1 MMKGKYAVQKALVV
15 PFVVLI
21 TCVSICSICL
31 AEGLIIDHTCT
42 DILQIPQSA
51 IEEAKT
57 NLHIGYGHTSH
68 GRQLTTGM
76 TGLVGFINNGG
87 LGLSLPP
94 NFFAWNNG
102 GAGGALDLHD
112 NFMSGD
118 LGNPDRTTWAARTR
132 EYLNSSSNSDVN
144 VIIWSWCG
152 QADTSEENINQYL
165 SLMNQLERDYPD
177 VTFVYMTGHANGT
190 GETGNLHLRNRQI
203 RDYCVANNKFLYDF
217 YDIECYDPD
226 GNYFGDKSVNDDCYY
241 DSDDN
246 GSRDANWAV
255 EWQDSHQQDF
265 DWYDCSS
272 AHSEPLNANRK
283 AYAAWWLWARVAGWN
298 PSPVQHGLTI
308 DKVGEGTVA
317 LDPSGDAYDENTQV
331 QLTAQA
337 DSGWVFSGWSDD
349 LSGSQNSGTVTMDAE
364 KTVTATFTE
373 LQSDHYT
380 IAIDKVGEGTVT
392 LDPPGAAYDEN
403 TQVQLTA
410 QADSGWV
417 FSGWSDDLSG
427 SQNPG
432 TVTMDAEKT
441 VTATFTDSGA
451 EDGGNSDSDGS
462 GCFIS
467 IAKSNGYS
475 SSLNEKA
482 IFR

>member
-68 GRQLTTGM
+68 GSQLTTGM
-76 TGLVGFINNGG
+76 TGLVGFVNNGG

-112 NFMSGD
+112 YFMSGD

-132 EYLNSSSNSDVN
+132 EYLKSSSNSDVN

-165 SLMNQLERDYPD
+165 SLMNQLEIDYPH

-203 RDYCVANNKFLYDF
+203 RDYCVATNKFLYDF

-226 GNYFGDKSVNDDCYY
+226 GNYFGDKSVTDSCAY
-241 DSDDN
+241 DKDNN
-246 GSRDANWAV
+246 GSLDANWAA
-255 EWQDSHQQDF
+255 EWQNSHQQGL

-272 AHSEPLNANRK
+272 AHSQPLNANRK
-283 AYAAWWLWARVAGWN
+283 AYAAWWLWARIAGWN

-308 DKVGEGTVA
+308 DKVGEGTVT
-317 LDPSGDAYDENTQV
+317 LDPPGAAYDENTQV
-331 QLTAQA
+331 ELTAQA
-337 DSGWVFSGWSDD
+337 GSGWVFSGWSGD

-417 FSGWSDDLSG
+417 FSGWSGDLSG
-427 SQNPG
+427 SQNSG

-467 IAKSNGYS
+467 IAKSHGYNS
-475 SSLNEKA
+475 RLNEKA

>member
-1 MMKGKYAVQKALVV
+1 MKGKYAVQKALIGS
-15 PFVVLI
+15 FVALI
-21 TCVSICSICL
+21 TCVSIYSICL

-57 NLHIGYGHTSH
+57 HLHIGYGHTSH
-68 GRQLTTGM
+68 GSQLTTGM
-76 TGLVGFINNGG
+76 TGLVGFVNNGG

-165 SLMNQLERDYPD
+165 SLMNQLEINYPD

-190 GETGNLHLRNRQI
+190 GETGDLHLRNRQI

-255 EWQDSHQQDF
+255 EWQDSHQQGL

-308 DKVGEGTVA
+308 DKVGQG
-317 LDPSGDAYDENTQV
+317 N
-331 QLTAQA
+331 
-337 DSGWVFSGWSDD
+337 
-349 LSGSQNSGTVTMDAE
+349 
-364 KTVTATFTE
+364 
-373 LQSDHYT
+373 
-380 IAIDKVGEGTVT
+380 VT

-467 IAKSNGYS
+467 IAKSHGYNS
-475 SSLNEKA
+475 RLNEKA
-482 IFR
+482 SFR